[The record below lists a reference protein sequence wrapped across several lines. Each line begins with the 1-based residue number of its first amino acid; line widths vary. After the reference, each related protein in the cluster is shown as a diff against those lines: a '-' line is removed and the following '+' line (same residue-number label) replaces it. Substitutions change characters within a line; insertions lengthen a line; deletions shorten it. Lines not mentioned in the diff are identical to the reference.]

1 MSLAIPI
8 AASFR
13 FTNPMVQLVLNAVN
27 EEQAVR
33 RSRGGE
39 GPSMAWHIGHLLH
52 YRCMALNSF
61 GLAKESPYKEL
72 FSDQGASDGAG
83 YPSVAELQAQWNA
96 IAGEIEAAAGAAT
109 EESLNQVAP
118 FPGPH
123 GKQKV
128 LDAMT
133 FFNWHESYHMGG
145 LSAVMKDIGLP
156 GVADLVMAQMG
167 IGS

>member
-1 MSLAIPI
+1 MSLAVPI

-13 FTNPMVQLVLNAVN
+13 FTNPMVQLVLKAVN
-27 EEQAVR
+27 EEQAVQ

-39 GPSMAWHIGHLLH
+39 GPSVAWHPGHLRH

-61 GLAKESPYKEL
+61 GVSKESPYKEL
-72 FSDQGASDGAG
+72 VSDQGATDGAG
-83 YPSVAELQAQWNA
+83 YPPIEELQSQWNT
-96 IAGEIEAAAGAAT
+96 IAEEIDAAASAAT
-109 EESLNQVAP
+109 EELLSQVAP

-123 GKQKV
+123 VEQKV

-156 GVADLVMAQMG
+156 GVADLVMAQIGMG
-167 IGS
+167 S